1 MAHIQRVP
9 PMLGEVADADIVA
22 EDSFSFLNRKGPSK
36 KFEKSGFTCS
46 VGAYKDGA
54 LAALGFE
61 VQPPINGQISGSVG
75 IGIGMVHLF

>member
-1 MAHIQRVP
+1 MVHIQRVP
-9 PMLGEVADADIVA
+9 PMLGEVADANIVT
-22 EDSFSFLNRKGPSK
+22 EESLSFLNGKGPSK
-36 KFEKSGFTCS
+36 KFEKGGFTCS

-75 IGIGMVHLF
+75 IGVGMVHLF